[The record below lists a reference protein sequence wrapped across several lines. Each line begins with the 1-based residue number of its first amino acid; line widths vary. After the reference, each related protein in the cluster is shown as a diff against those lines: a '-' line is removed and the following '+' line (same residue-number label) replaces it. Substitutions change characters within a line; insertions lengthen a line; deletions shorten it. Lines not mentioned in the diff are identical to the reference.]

1 MPIIERIKR
10 ASPAAIVTA
19 AFIGPGTITTC
30 IKAGYTHSFELLP
43 IMIIATIIS
52 IFIQSFA
59 AKIGIVTQS
68 SLSKNIMD
76 CCNNNFLKAFFA
88 IIITCAILIGN
99 CAFEA
104 GNITGAALGRQMFFN
119 DNTPVLSIIIVTI
132 ITFAILWNG
141 NIDWLQSILKVI
153 VLLMSVCFF
162 VSAIIV
168 KPSLARMM
176 TDMLSLN
183 ISKNALLIGALVGTT
198 IGPYGIFLH
207 SSAAAETWHSPSKL
221 KEMYLDTIISISL
234 GGLMSCFIIIVAAS
248 SANLLEI
255 DTLTIE
261 NFSLALEIPLG
272 SFGRN
277 IFLIGLFAAGLS
289 SAITAPLGAAYTI
302 SEISSSAKVDTKS
315 FRFRI
320 IWGSV
325 LLIGF
330 ISSIKWGKSP
340 TNLIVFAQFANA
352 IILPVI
358 MIFLLYCLNSERMGE
373 YKNNGILNIIVVLLT
388 MVSVLLVLKNF

>member
-1 MPIIERIKR
+1 MSIIERIKR

-43 IMIIATIIS
+43 IMFIATIVS
-52 IFIQSFA
+52 IFIQIFA
-59 AKIGIVTQS
+59 AKIGIITQS
-68 SLSKNIMD
+68 GLSKNIMD
-76 CCNNNFLKAFFA
+76 CCNNNCLKAFFA

-119 DNTPVLSIIIVTI
+119 DSTPVLSIIIVTI
-132 ITFAILWNG
+132 ISFAVLWNG
-141 NIDWLQSILKVI
+141 NIDWLQSLLKVI
-153 VLLMSVCFF
+153 VLLMSVCFLI
-162 VSAIIV
+162 SAIIV
-168 KPSLARMM
+168 KPSLARMIA
-176 TDMLSLN
+176 DMLSLN

-207 SSAAAETWHSPSKL
+207 SSAAAETWHSPSML

-234 GGLMSCFIIIVAAS
+234 GGLMSCFIIIVAAG
-248 SANLLEI
+248 SANLVEI

-261 NFSLALEIPLG
+261 NFSLTLEIPLG
-272 SFGRN
+272 SFGRT

-302 SEISSSAKVDTKS
+302 SEISSSANVDTKS
-315 FRFRI
+315 FRFRF

-325 LLIGF
+325 LLVGF
-330 ISSIKWGKSP
+330 ISSIMWGKSP
-340 TNLIVFAQFANA
+340 TNLIIFAQFANA

-358 MIFLLYCLNSERMGE
+358 MIFLLYCLNSKRMGK
-373 YKNNGILNIIVVLLT
+373 YKNNGILNAIVILLIII
-388 MVSVLLVLKNF
+388 SVLLLLKNF